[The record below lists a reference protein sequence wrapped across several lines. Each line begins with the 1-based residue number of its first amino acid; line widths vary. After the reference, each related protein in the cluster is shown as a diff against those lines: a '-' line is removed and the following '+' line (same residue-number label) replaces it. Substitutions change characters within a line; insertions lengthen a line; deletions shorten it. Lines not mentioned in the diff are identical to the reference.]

1 MRRLWLVALAVVLI
15 PAPEASAQL
24 LRFLVPGGKL
34 DTALVPE
41 CSGLVQSLRYNGV
54 FWALSDSGN
63 EPVIVPV
70 TARGKIAP
78 GWSGPVRIE
87 GVKNNDWEDLAL
99 DAKGNLIIAD
109 VGNNNGRRKQLMLH
123 FVKEPKPGA
132 TTAKPTRTLRV
143 HYEDQQVA
151 SPDYDCEAVFEAGGK
166 IFFLTKHR
174 TDTRTRLYRL
184 DGDSTKRSNP
194 LRLVDSFE
202 IGGMVTGADTS
213 PNGKMVAVLTYTALW
228 VFEFDPKSGNIFT
241 GSIRRTPIFAW
252 QAEGVAFDGNDSIVI
267 GNEGGQ
273 LFRVPLSDLKTAR
286 P

>member
-1 MRRLWLVALAVVLI
+1 MRRLWLLALAVVLA
-15 PAPEASAQL
+15 PAPQASAQIL
-24 LRFLVPGGKL
+24 SFLIPSGKL
-34 DTALVPE
+34 DLALVPE

-54 FWALSDSGN
+54 FWTLSDSGN
-63 EPVIVPV
+63 QPVIVPV

-78 GWSGPVRIE
+78 GWNGPVRIE
-87 GVKNNDWEDLAL
+87 GVNNNDWEDLAL

-109 VGNNNGRRKQLMLH
+109 VGNNSGRRKQLMLH

-143 HYEDQQVA
+143 HYEDQREA

-213 PNGKMVAVLTYTALW
+213 PDGKLVAVLTYTALW
-228 VFEFDPKSGNIFT
+228 VFEFDPKTGNIFT
-241 GSIRRTPIFAW
+241 GSVRRTPIFAW
-252 QAEGVAFDGNDSIVI
+252 QAEGVAFDGNESIVI

-273 LFRVPLSDLKTAR
+273 LFRVPLSDLKPVR

>member
-109 VGNNNGRRKQLMLH
+109 VGNNSGRRKQLMLH
-123 FVKEPKPGA
+123 FIKEPKPGA

-143 HYEDQQVA
+143 HYEDQQAA
-151 SPDYDCEAVFEAGGK
+151 SPDYDCEAVFEAGGE

-213 PNGKMVAVLTYTALW
+213 PNGKMVAVLTYTVLW

-273 LFRVPLSDLKTAR
+273 LFRVPLSDLKTVR

>member
-15 PAPEASAQL
+15 PAPEASAQI

-70 TARGKIAP
+70 TARGRIAP
-78 GWSGPVRIE
+78 GWNGPVRIE

-123 FVKEPKPGA
+123 FVKEPKPDA

-143 HYEDQQVA
+143 HYEDQQAA

-194 LRLVDSFE
+194 LRLVGSFE

-267 GNEGGQ
+267 GNEAGQ
-273 LFRVPLSDLKTAR
+273 LFRVPLSDLKTVR